1 MKQVQILALAG
12 AMYSA
17 LAFGIAGSASASSL
31 MPLASSVLVTQSTT
45 PSATHPHVL
54 KVQKTGDKSYR
65 KRQNNQRLQQYKP
78 NNNKKHHNKKKHY
91 NKKKKRYY
99 NPGVWVGGDR
109 YYDPY
114 YDDPYY
120 NDPFYD
126 PYYATPNYNT
136 APSYG
141 RLSCRQIIG
150 MLRQKGYR
158 RIEARDCTGKVYTF
172 FAYAGHKRYK
182 LRVRSRN
189 GSFKTRKRI

>member
-1 MKQVQILALAG
+1 MKQVQILALTG
-12 AMYSA
+12 AMFSA
-17 LAFGIAGSASASSL
+17 LAFGIVGNASAGSL
-31 MPLASSVLVTQSTT
+31 MPLAPAVLVTQSAM
-45 PSATHPHVL
+45 PFAARPHVL
-54 KVQKTGDKSYR
+54 KIQKTGDKTYR
-65 KRQNNQRLQQYKP
+65 SRQNNQRRQQRKSS
-78 NNNKKHHNKKKHY
+78 KKKKH
-91 NKKKKRYY
+91 YY
-99 NPGVWVGGDR
+99 NPGVWVGGDG

-126 PYYATPNYNT
+126 PYYSTPNYNT

-141 RLSCRQIIG
+141 RLSCGQIIG

-182 LRVRSRN
+182 LRIRSRN